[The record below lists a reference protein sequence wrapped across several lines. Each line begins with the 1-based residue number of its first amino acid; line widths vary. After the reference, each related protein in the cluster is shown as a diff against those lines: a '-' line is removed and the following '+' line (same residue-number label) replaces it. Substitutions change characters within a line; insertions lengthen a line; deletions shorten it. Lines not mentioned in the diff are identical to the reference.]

1 MINLFTNFVYVHFLL
16 LLLLLLMIW
25 QSPGLGVL
33 KDTYAIKEHFEA
45 P

>member
-1 MINLFTNFVYVHFLL
+1 MNMLNQPLMLKAYFRKLL

-25 QSPGLGVL
+25 QSPGLPEWRKVNFMT
-33 KDTYAIKEHFEA
+33 D